1 MIEFK
6 ITDVKANCVLLA
18 FLVNNNAHAIITGAF
33 IDAVNAIAKA
43 QGNKWPVL
51 FNRAQFNRFA
61 TTVKPLDLIDKLEIG
76 FSARMPYYCYDPE
89 EDTIVSGPELYRLPV
104 LKNTFSREHLTE
116 FVRLLWSGDG
126 AYGVSYIRVFRA
138 VERHLPLMLAYARCA
153 LDMDGLPDDV
163 VMAFVRAVDLNTYLF
178 K

>member
-1 MIEFK
+1 MINFK

-43 QGNKWPVL
+43 QGHKWPVL
-51 FNRAQFNRFA
+51 FTRAQFNRFA
-61 TTVKPLDLIDKLEIG
+61 TTVKPLDLIDKLDKH
-76 FSARMPYYCYDPE
+76 FSARMPYYCFDVR
-89 EDTIVSGPELYRLPV
+89 DDVFSSGAELYRLPV
-104 LKNTFSREHLTE
+104 LTNSFNREHLTSY
-116 FVRLLWSGDG
+116 VRLLWSGDC
-126 AYGVSYIRVFRA
+126 AYGVAYVRVYRA
-138 VERHLPLMLAYARCA
+138 IERHLPLMLAYARCA

-163 VMAFVRAVDLNTYLF
+163 VMAFVRTIDLETYLF